1 MRFMLNNFGLCRITR
16 LVRKLNAKD
25 AAYLNF
31 SIAGDIS
38 PMIFEV
44 MKCSQNDI
52 TSQTTLK

>member
-1 MRFMLNNFGLCRITR
+1 MLNHFVLCRIAR

-38 PMIFEV
+38 PMTFEV